1 MKKCQSNTNKRYIIS
16 LLKFISILLTYY
28 NKNITILVLLILEII
43 MLIITNDD

>member
-16 LLKFISILLTYY
+16 LLKFISIFLTYY

>member
-16 LLKFISILLTYY
+16 LLKFISVLLTYY
-28 NKNITILVLLILEII
+28 NINITILVLLILEII

>member
-1 MKKCQSNTNKRYIIS
+1 MKKGQSNTNKRYIIS